1 MFSNFNNNIEVVG
14 IASAVPN
21 NLKKIADEE
30 KTFGKQKVDR
40 ISKSSGLK
48 TRYIA
53 DSKICTSDLCFYAAE
68 KLIKELGWKKNDI
81 NFLIFVTQTPDYV
94 LPATSC
100 VLQERLGLPTSV
112 VAFDI
117 NLGCSGYVFGLWT
130 ISNFLSNK
138 KDSKGLLLVGDTLSK
153 VSSPKDISVKPLFG
167 DAGTATAV
175 EYKNKK
181 NKIYFCLGTDGKGYE
196 NLIVPAGSFRKP
208 SNIETKKR
216 VLMNDNNIRS
226 KEDLFMNGGKIF
238 EFTIERV
245 EPMIKKVLSLL
256 KWNYTNVDYFIFHQA
271 NKFMLDHLV
280 SKMDIPK
287 EKASYSI
294 EKFGNT
300 SCASIPLCITDQ
312 LQNKINKKEINIVIA
327 GFGAGYSFGAAGFSC
342 GPIILPKLIKV

>member
-100 VLQERLGLPTSV
+100 VLQERLGLSTSV
-112 VAFDI
+112 AAFDV
-117 NLGCSGYVFGLWT
+117 NLGCSGYVFGLWA

-167 DAGTATAV
+167 DAGSSQV
-175 EYKNKK
+175 
-181 NKIYFCLGTDGKGYE
+181 
-196 NLIVPAGSFRKP
+196 GSVLQKYSRC
-208 SNIETKKR
+208 IKR
-216 VLMNDNNIRS
+216 RR
-226 KEDLFMNGGKIF
+226 GG
-238 EFTIERV
+238 
-245 EPMIKKVLSLL
+245 
-256 KWNYTNVDYFIFHQA
+256 
-271 NKFMLDHLV
+271 
-280 SKMDIPK
+280 
-287 EKASYSI
+287 
-294 EKFGNT
+294 
-300 SCASIPLCITDQ
+300 
-312 LQNKINKKEINIVIA
+312 
-327 GFGAGYSFGAAGFSC
+327 
-342 GPIILPKLIKV
+342 